1 MLWGKVVAMG
11 AFIRLSILVV
21 GCAVG
26 GMVSAS
32 VSPFIGAPI
41 LMATLLLV
49 RPPTAD
55 VGDKDQAHG

>member
-1 MLWGKVVAMG
+1 MG